1 MTKVDTRRAEICA
14 LIQQASREASIKSKQ
29 IDTVD
34 PILICAKRMF
44 IYHSDR
50 VLYEYSRTALRV
62 ITNSQRRPDPTIN
75 PQTTLL
81 AHFIRQ

>member
-1 MTKVDTRRAEICA
+1 MAKVDRRRADICA
-14 LIQQASREASIKSKQ
+14 LIQQVMREASTKGRQ

-34 PILICAKRMF
+34 PILICAKRLF
-44 IYHSDR
+44 PYLSDK
-50 VLYEYSRTALRV
+50 VLHEYSRTALRV

-81 AHFIRQ
+81 AHLIRQ